1 MKGPAK
7 QHSLNS
13 KKLPKILFCD
23 FDINFAI
30 DIMHRIGLLRVVNLL
45 CTYPTTQL
53 QALEN
58 NPKAKREKP
67 SLLQSYGQGLKS

>member
-1 MKGPAK
+1 M
-7 QHSLNS
+7 
-13 KKLPKILFCD
+13 FCD
-23 FDINFAI
+23 CDINFAI
-30 DIMHRIGLLRVVNLL
+30 DTMQTELFFLRVANLL

-67 SLLQSYGQGLKS
+67 SLLQSYGQGAKKLVARKKR